1 MQNKYTIMS
10 DIFAR
15 ESLSIDKYEPNKV
28 ANSLN
33 HATFFVASDDIDVV
47 DLQRYREQTESQFLI
62 G

>member
-28 ANSLN
+28 ANGLN
-33 HATFFVASDDIDVV
+33 HATFFVASDDINVM
-47 DLQRYREQTESQFLI
+47 DLL
-62 G
+62 